1 MKLTLIREDKT
12 VIKDGVGVQG
22 LPFKDFPSD
31 VWAVQW
37 DGTSGT
43 VEKNDLSIENIS
55 DISPYNAFVTEFDT
69 WVTANSSAKTKTEND
84 FRNERNN
91 LLEGSDWTQLPDSP
105 LSDSKKTEWAT
116 YRQALRDLPTSTSD
130 YNNVSYPTEPS

>member
-1 MKLTLIREDKT
+1 MCIRDR
-12 VIKDGVGVQG
+12 
-22 LPFKDFPSD
+22 
-31 VWAVQW
+31 
-37 DGTSGT
+37 SGT